1 MKRYSFPLAQVLRVR
16 RLEEDRAAGRLA
28 TARVEAAAAEERLA
42 RRQDTLAGMAPPAG
56 VGTAGAFLA
65 WHQSV
70 ALAGEALTAAGA
82 ARHVAVAEVDARR
95 DEWSS
100 AAMRVS
106 ALERLDERRLE
117 AHTKEA
123 RRTEA
128 VQVDDMVTARRRDA
142 RGGVA
147 GRHETER
154 S

>member
-28 TARVEAAAAEERLA
+28 SARAEAAAAEDQLA
-42 RRQDTLAGMAPPAG
+42 RRLDTLAGMAPPAG
-56 VGTAGAFLA
+56 VGTAESFLA
-65 WHQSV
+65 WHQGV

-82 ARHVAVAEVDARR
+82 AQEVAVAEVDSRR
-95 DEWSS
+95 DEWSV

-106 ALERLDERRLE
+106 ALERLDERRFE

-123 RRTEA
+123 RRSEA
-128 VQVDDMVTARRRDA
+128 VRVDDIVTARRRDA
-142 RGGVA
+142 RDEGA
-147 GRHETER
+147 R

>member
-28 TARVEAAAAEERLA
+28 AARAEAAAAEEQVA
-42 RRQDTLAGMAPPAG
+42 RRRAALAGMAPPAEL
-56 VGTAGAFLA
+56 GTAGDFLA
-65 WHQSV
+65 RAAGV
-70 ALAGEALTAAGA
+70 ALAGEALKVAGVT
-82 ARHVAVAEVDARR
+82 RQVAVAEVDVRR
-95 DEWSS
+95 GEWSV

-123 RRTEA
+123 LRMEA
-128 VQVDDMVTARRRDA
+128 VLVDDMVTSRRRQ
-142 RGGVA
+142 
-147 GRHETER
+147 R